1 MTGTETTKAFADR
14 LQGLIAEKNKQ
25 GVKLEAISNASGV
38 PVGSLSKYQNDNGEA
53 GINSIVKLAQ
63 YFGVTTDYLL
73 GLNPCRT
80 TETENIS
87 PKDLHLS
94 EGAVNM
100 LLKPEIGFLQAIGIY
115 DADWNQD
122 LCMSFAEDYPF
133 LSFKRYIHFRNLIIE
148 HILPWMTCETAKLE
162 NYKKNVVAQSKA
174 VNSESVKANLDN
186 FSQFCKAMDEAGK
199 PLGISRENF
208 MWANEILQFEAIR
221 FAEKAKEGILKLVD
235 PPQSTNPSHQK
246 EE

>member
-14 LQGLIAEKNKQ
+14 LQGLISEKNKQ

-73 GLNPCRT
+73 GLNPCRIA
-80 TETENIS
+80 ETENIS

-94 EGAVNM
+94 EGAVNV
-100 LLKPEIGFLQAIGIY
+100 LLDPEKGFLQAINIY

-122 LCMSFAEDYPF
+122 LRRSIAEDYPL

-148 HILPWMTCETAKLE
+148 HILPWMACETAKLE
-162 NYKKNVVAQSKA
+162 NYKKNAVAQSKA
-174 VNSESVKANLDN
+174 VSSENVKAHLDS
-186 FSQFCKAMDEAGK
+186 FSRFCNAMDEAGK
-199 PLGISRENF
+199 SLSISSNNF
-208 MWANEILQFEAIR
+208 MWSKDILQFEVFQI
-221 FAEKAKEGILKLVD
+221 AEKVKEDILQLTD
-235 PPQSTNPSHQK
+235 CPQSPNPRHQK
-246 EE
+246 KE